1 MCALHKVKAL
11 KKEQNMSTKRNHP
24 ETIALHGG
32 GTHKIMGIEIPEI
45 STGFSL
51 SVIVGTLVVTTVL
64 SLVMSAKRNNSQ
76 DPEKSAKEKPE

>member
-1 MCALHKVKAL
+1 MAKLIYLSKGLAVILGFIGVKLIIEAIH
-11 KKEQNMSTKRNHP
+11 S
-24 ETIALHGG
+24 G

-76 DPEKSAKEKPE
+76 DPEKLANEKPE